1 MATNRREFCVG
12 EVLTFVCPLK
22 RVSGFQWII
31 PQFLVGSDGLV
42 NVGTGGALNMET
54 SGNFTLTAEGTAT
67 NTRSTLQ
74 VAAFS
79 GLSEVSCEN
88 SINPAQNRSETV
100 TVLGKFVV

>member
-12 EVLTFVCPLK
+12 EVLTFVCPLE

-31 PQFLVGSDGLV
+31 PQFLVGPDGLV
-42 NVGTGGALNMET
+42 NVGTGGSLNMET
-54 SGNFTLTAEGTAT
+54 SGLFTLTAEGTGT
-67 NTRSTLQ
+67 NTTSSLQ

-88 SINPAQNRSETV
+88 TIDSAQTRSGTV

>member
-12 EVLTFVCPLK
+12 NVLMFECSLEDV
-22 RVSGFQWII
+22 GAFQWII

-42 NVGTGGALNMET
+42 SVGTMGVLNKVT
-54 SGNFTLTAEGTAT
+54 SGLFTLTAEGTGS

-79 GLSEVSCEN
+79 GLSEVVCTN
-88 SINPAQNRSETV
+88 SITLAQNQSGTV